1 MENESRK
8 QKLSKLAL
16 INEQLVSL
24 LPDSFDSKS
33 KLIDWLNINP
43 YSPYITLYGGEN
55 ALLYN
60 QEKSFISPTDG
71 KNRFILEDE
80 FSFKLENF
88 TSFDNQILSAN
99 EPLSKIINCKQL
111 FKNYPEFQNLEINI
125 NISNANNGYFSGN
138 TLYSNNKANKINIFA
153 SNNKEAMRVLLH
165 ELQHCI
171 QLKEGF
177 KIGTSYYNEHGVMD
191 LFVGLNKT
199 QSIDEIKNTLSKDT
213 MFSDEVLFKEVFEN
227 HEYFNENK
235 DGLKAKLIY
244 LDPYDYVEAVNKV
257 KPKHKHSE
265 DKLQSLKN
273 AYDNGIKVPV
283 PYLTYGSRDEA
294 SSDFGQE
301 GYNRAVHATY
311 IGRRTI
317 PVFVRYRE
325 NDENIPQA
333 IKNAIDFEK
342 SSFSDIATKKSMV
355 EIDSSKAIINMD
367 ILSSSKTRILGD
379 VLNYDTLY
387 TKYPTLYGL
396 KVNVLNIDSHA
407 AYGKNEITISQN
419 LIDKGNVEEIKSSL
433 IHEIQHVIQN
443 IENWARGGSPDE
455 FKNQKELK
463 DLLTQQYEDLQKE
476 IGYEDWQNNLMFNDF
491 DKYCHL
497 LDLGRSNYSLVPFY
511 QEFIKDKKLDKETA
525 SYFLFKMDYFNTQI
539 KQIAHSVNPNDYYL
553 RLWGEQQARASQYR
567 LNLSDKEREKENW
580 IGTLQKVEG
589 KYSEPIIKYSESNSF
604 NINIPQHQEIVI
616 NHFKNI
622 EKKNLISFLEDKII
636 DDIKSIQKEKDFYKT
651 FNIEIEDFKN
661 LYPDTK
667 KEIISSLSS
676 YENYADLNHNKI
688 FSDILINVLNDKNE
702 NIIEAIKKYENL
714 DVFKESNY
722 DLIAAIKKHGLTINE
737 DNIMLSFVAPKE
749 NEIGAFS
756 DIATKTT
763 MVELDSSK
771 SKLHNNISKII
782 KDDKITTLENI
793 LIYDELFNRYPELKN
808 IEVRFVDGSDIE
820 KGSYNRNKNLI
831 TINNGISNSD
841 DILSTL
847 LHEVQH
853 VIQNIENW
861 ARGGSI
867 KEFEHNLDENTI
879 NIMLQNLGEAI
890 FIKEIANKYKCEI
903 ENLNFKENT
912 YEYDILKNKNAV
924 RLAKNNSLEWMKKEY
939 ENYSTNSEMKYI
951 SLWGEQQA
959 RAVQFRLKMHLEDRL
974 NENWTETLQKIEGQY
989 KEPIIKYDNIDIAN
1003 NTLLQNQNNNFQ
1015 EWFKDSKIVNEDGN
1029 PLLLYHGTN
1038 SNFDT
1043 FDINKCNNGWLG
1055 KGFYFTDKK
1064 EATKNFGKKR
1074 ILVHLNMKNPY
1085 ISNSNSPSDLHSEIK
1100 DKFYENKGY
1109 LQDIKI
1115 EETLKKNGYDGII
1128 YKHWDDENGTF
1139 YSVFDSSQIKIVDK
1153 QIIIK
1158 NAKELK
1164 QESSLKEWHKS
1175 SSNLTKNKDGSP
1187 KVFYHGTKS
1196 SFNEFKENKI
1206 GESYG
1211 NQFGRGFYFT
1221 DNSEKANGYGYGE
1234 GGNVMPVYL
1243 NIQKIADFN
1252 DMKQEDLQKFKQE
1265 LNKVIDINKDA
1276 GYGSVRKIDIT
1287 EYPKEKQYEL
1297 HDELIEKTDK
1307 YWHDRAKVKVIKED
1321 GKIYLSYM
1329 EANLENVDGNDILGL
1344 LMHKQMLSLV
1354 NYLGFDGIKVGD
1366 EFIVFE
1372 PTQIKSI
1379 YNIGTFD
1386 KNNPKI
1392 LEKNDLGLR
1401 SLEMIMSIIPN
1412 NMNMSSVKEYLFFN
1426 NVTHEQLRG
1435 TIYNDILTGPKFDA
1449 SKIRIPNVS
1458 SIDFDTVYFQSAG
1471 EKESRE
1477 IESLYIHQDL
1487 NNLLAP

>member
-1 MENESRK
+1 MENELRK

-24 LPDSFDSKS
+24 LPNSFSSKA
-33 KLIDWLNINP
+33 KLIDWLNSNP

-213 MFSDEVLFKEVFEN
+213 MFNDEVLFKEVFEN
-227 HEYFNENK
+227 HQYFNENK

-244 LDPYDYVEAVNKV
+244 IDPYDYIEAVNKV
-257 KPKHKHSE
+257 KPTHKHSE

-283 PYLTYGSRDEA
+283 PYLAYGSRDEA
-294 SSDFGQE
+294 NSDFGQE

-342 SSFSDIATKKSMV
+342 SSFSDISTKKSMV
-355 EIDSSKAIINMD
+355 EIDSSKATINMD
-367 ILSSSKTRILGD
+367 ILNPFDRMNKLRKQTLVEDNGKSVYKYIVPEENKKEYEYLEDIAYSSKRRLGD
-379 VLNYDTLY
+379 VLKHDTLY
-387 TKYPTLYGL
+387 TKYPALYDL

-419 LIDKGNVEEIKSSL
+419 LIDKGNIEEIKSSL
-433 IHEIQHVIQN
+433 IHEIQHAIQN
-443 IENWARGGSPDE
+443 IEGWARGGSPDE
-455 FKNQKELK
+455 FANNKELK
-463 DLLTQQYEDLQKE
+463 KLLQEQQEELKKSLGYNNWEYKILLED
-476 IGYEDWQNNLMFNDF
+476 Y
-491 DKYCHL
+491 DKYVQL
-497 LDLGRSNYSLVPFY
+497 LEKGKNNYSVKPFY
-511 QEFIKDKKLDKETA
+511 EEFVKEKNLKEDIA
-525 SYFLFKMDYFNTQI
+525 QYFVNKMLYFDNEISSLNSSDNPYDSYQ
-539 KQIAHSVNPNDYYL
+539 
-553 RLWGEQQARASQYR
+553 RLWGEQQARAVQYR
-567 LNLSDKEREKENW
+567 MNMTDKERAKESWTNTLEQKEGQYGKPIVKYSNEENQLKAEKENTSRLKEW
-580 IGTLQKVEG
+580 HKDSHSLTKNENGTPKIFYHGTRADSFDVFDISKPLYGEQAEGAYFSSSKSNAKKYGDKIYAVYLKFENPLVIDAYGQNYNDIADSINHQSKWAKEDGYDSVIIKNIKDAPNGKGGVIQDTLIAFEPTQIKSVNNQIFNENNPNIMMNQSMSLSNLLENDIVNQNKIREIELKALLSKDKLEEYITLSDEKKIISILENIIVTDITNNNLQKE
-589 KYSEPIIKYSESNSF
+589 
-604 NINIPQHQEIVI
+604 
-616 NHFKNI
+616 
-622 EKKNLISFLEDKII
+622 
-636 DDIKSIQKEKDFYKT
+636 FYKT
-651 FNIEIEDFKN
+651 FGKDISN
-661 LYPDTK
+661 LKDIHIDTK

-676 YENYADLNHNKI
+676 YENYVDLKQ
-688 FSDILINVLNDKNE
+688 
-702 NIIEAIKKYENL
+702 
-714 DVFKESNY
+714 
-722 DLIAAIKKHGLTINE
+722 
-737 DNIMLSFVAPKE
+737 
-749 NEIGAFS
+749 
-756 DIATKTT
+756 
-763 MVELDSSK
+763 
-771 SKLHNNISKII
+771 SKLHC
-782 KDDKITTLENI
+782 DALLNI
-793 LIYDELFNRYPELKN
+793 LNKDYDEL
-808 IEVRFVDGSDIE
+808 V
-820 KGSYNRNKNLI
+820 NKISTYKDWDFLANTEYSLSNYLSSVQGKESLLFIDSNGDEIAIYDTNLVNQNLI
-831 TINNGISNSD
+831 EEKIN
-841 DILSTL
+841 
-847 LHEVQH
+847 
-853 VIQNIENW
+853 
-861 ARGGSI
+861 R
-867 KEFEHNLDENTI
+867 
-879 NIMLQNLGEAI
+879 
-890 FIKEIANKYKCEI
+890 I
-903 ENLNFKENT
+903 ENL
-912 YEYDILKNKNAV
+912 
-924 RLAKNNSLEWMKKEY
+924 
-939 ENYSTNSEMKYI
+939 
-951 SLWGEQQA
+951 Q
-959 RAVQFRLKMHLEDRL
+959 
-974 NENWTETLQKIEGQY
+974 
-989 KEPIIKYDNIDIAN
+989 
-1003 NTLLQNQNNNFQ
+1003 
-1015 EWFKDSKIVNEDGN
+1015 
-1029 PLLLYHGTN
+1029 
-1038 SNFDT
+1038 
-1043 FDINKCNNGWLG
+1043 
-1055 KGFYFTDKK
+1055 
-1064 EATKNFGKKR
+1064 
-1074 ILVHLNMKNPY
+1074 
-1085 ISNSNSPSDLHSEIK
+1085 
-1100 DKFYENKGY
+1100 
-1109 LQDIKI
+1109 
-1115 EETLKKNGYDGII
+1115 
-1128 YKHWDDENGTF
+1128 
-1139 YSVFDSSQIKIVDK
+1139 
-1153 QIIIK
+1153 
-1158 NAKELK
+1158 
-1164 QESSLKEWHKS
+1164 EWHKN

-1211 NQFGRGFYFT
+1211 NQFGKGFYFT

-1252 DMKQEDLQKFKQE
+1252 DMNQEDLQKFKQE

-1329 EANLENVDGNDILGL
+1329 EANLENVDGKDILGL

-1354 NYLGFDGIKVGD
+1354 NYLGFDGIKIGD
-1366 EFIVFE
+1366 EFIVFK
-1372 PTQIKSI
+1372 PTQIKSVF
-1379 YNIGTFD
+1379 NKGTFD
-1386 KNNPKI
+1386 KDNPNI

-1401 SLEMIMSIIPN
+1401 NLEMIMSIIPN
-1412 NMNMSSVKEYLFFN
+1412 NMNMDTVKDYLFFN
-1426 NVTHEQLRG
+1426 NITHEQLRG
-1435 TIYNDILTGPKFDA
+1435 TIYNDILNSPKFDA
-1449 SKIRIPNVS
+1449 SKIRIPNTN
-1458 SIDFDTVYFQSAG
+1458 SIDFDTAYFQSAG